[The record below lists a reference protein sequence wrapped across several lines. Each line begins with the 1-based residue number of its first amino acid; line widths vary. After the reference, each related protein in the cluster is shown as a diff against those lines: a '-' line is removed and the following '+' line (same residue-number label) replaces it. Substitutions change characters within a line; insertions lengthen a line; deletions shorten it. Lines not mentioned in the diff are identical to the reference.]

1 MKKELMLEAIDKRR
15 ILTTAETARNEG
27 LEAAMNAIQ
36 MSIMSGE
43 MPLGEF
49 IRTFVRLACNANTAK
64 ISISE
69 EQLMTMF
76 DIIGYK
82 DFRVIGNV
90 EDRGRKRLDDVED
103 TRLTWEKLSKM
114 SEEERAMLSGCTIPR
129 KPKE

>member
-15 ILTTAETARNEG
+15 ILTTAETARNDG
-27 LEAAMNAIQ
+27 VEAAMNAIQ

-103 TRLTWEKLSKM
+103 TRLTWKRLERM
-114 SEEERAMLSGCTIPR
+114 SEEERAMLSGCAMPR
-129 KPKE
+129 KPKD

>member
-27 LEAAMNAIQ
+27 VEAAMNAIQ

-103 TRLTWEKLSKM
+103 TRLTWAKLSKM
-114 SEEERAMLSGCTIPR
+114 SEEERMMLSGSAMPR

>member
-1 MKKELMLEAIDKRR
+1 MKKELMLEAIDRRR

-27 LEAAMNAIQ
+27 IEAAMNAIQ
-36 MSIMSGE
+36 MSVMSGE

-49 IRTFVRLACNANTAK
+49 IKTFVRLACNANTAK

-69 EQLMTMF
+69 EQLMAMF
-76 DIIGYK
+76 DIVGYK

-90 EDRGRKRLDDVED
+90 EDRGRKRQDDVD
-103 TRLTWEKLSKM
+103 TRLTWERLERM

>member
-1 MKKELMLEAIDKRR
+1 MKKELILEAIDRRR
-15 ILTTAETARNEG
+15 IQTTAETARNEG
-27 LEAAMNAIQ
+27 LEAAINAIQ

-64 ISISE
+64 ISITE
-69 EQLMTMF
+69 EQLMAMF
-76 DIIGYK
+76 DIVGYK
-82 DFRVIGNV
+82 DFRVVGNV
-90 EDRGRKRLDDVED
+90 EDRGRKRLDVED
-103 TRLTWEKLSKM
+103 TRLTWEKLEKM

>member
-27 LEAAMNAIQ
+27 VEAAMNAIQ

-90 EDRGRKRLDDVED
+90 EDRGRKRMDVED
-103 TRLTWEKLSKM
+103 TRLTWERLERM

-129 KPKE
+129 KPKD

>member
-15 ILTTAETARNEG
+15 IQTTAETARNEG
-27 LEAAMNAIQ
+27 IEAAMNAIQ
-36 MSIMSGE
+36 FAIMSGE

-69 EQLMTMF
+69 EQLMAMF

-90 EDRGRKRLDDVED
+90 EDRGRKRLDIED
-103 TRLTWEKLSKM
+103 TRLTWERLERM
-114 SEEERAMLSGCTIPR
+114 SDEERAMLSGCTIPR
-129 KPKE
+129 KAKE

>member
-1 MKKELMLEAIDKRR
+1 MKKELILEAIDRRR
-15 ILTTAETARNEG
+15 IQTTAETARNEG

-64 ISISE
+64 ISITE
-69 EQLMTMF
+69 EQLMAMF
-76 DIIGYK
+76 DIVGYK
-82 DFRVIGNV
+82 DFRVVGNV
-90 EDRGRKRLDDVED
+90 EDRGRKRLDVED
-103 TRLTWEKLSKM
+103 TRLTWERLERM

>member
-15 ILTTAETARNEG
+15 IQTTAETARNEG

-36 MSIMSGE
+36 FAIMSGE

-64 ISISE
+64 ISITE
-69 EQLMTMF
+69 EQLMAMF
-76 DIIGYK
+76 DIVGYK

-90 EDRGRKRLDDVED
+90 EDRGRKRLDVED
-103 TRLTWEKLSKM
+103 TRLTWERLSRM

-129 KPKE
+129 KPKD

>member
-15 ILTTAETARNEG
+15 ILTTSETARNEG
-27 LEAAMNAIQ
+27 MEAAMNAIQ
-36 MSIMSGE
+36 ISIMSGE

-64 ISISE
+64 ISITE
-69 EQLMTMF
+69 EQLMSMF
-76 DIIGYK
+76 DVVGYK
-82 DFRVIGNV
+82 DFRVVGNV
-90 EDRGRKRLDDVED
+90 EDRGRKRLDVED
-103 TRLTWEKLSKM
+103 TRLTWERLERM

>member
-15 ILTTAETARNEG
+15 ILTTSETARNEG
-27 LEAAMNAIQ
+27 LEVAMNAIQ

-64 ISISE
+64 ISITE
-69 EQLMTMF
+69 EQLMAMF
-76 DIIGYK
+76 DIVVYK
-82 DFRVIGNV
+82 DFRVVGNV
-90 EDRGRKRLDDVED
+90 EDRGRKRLDVED
-103 TRLTWEKLSKM
+103 TRLTWEKLEKM

>member
-1 MKKELMLEAIDKRR
+1 
-15 ILTTAETARNEG
+15 
-27 LEAAMNAIQ
+27 
-36 MSIMSGE
+36 

-49 IRTFVRLACNANTAK
+49 ICTFVRLAINANTAK

-69 EQLMTMF
+69 EQLMAMF

-90 EDRGRKRLDDVED
+90 EDRGRKRLDIED
-103 TRLTWEKLSKM
+103 TRLTWERLERM
-114 SEEERAMLSGCTIPR
+114 SEEERAMLSGCAMPR

>member
-27 LEAAMNAIQ
+27 IEAAMNAIQ

-69 EQLMTMF
+69 EQLMAMF

-90 EDRGRKRLDDVED
+90 EDRGRKRQDDVD
-103 TRLTWEKLSKM
+103 TRLTWEMLERM
-114 SEEERAMLSGCTIPR
+114 SEEERAKLSGCTMPR
-129 KPKE
+129 KSKE

>member
-1 MKKELMLEAIDKRR
+1 MKKELMLEAIDRRR
-15 ILTTAETARNEG
+15 ILTTAETAKNEG
-27 LEAAMNAIQ
+27 IEAAMNAIQ

-69 EQLMTMF
+69 EQLMAMF

-82 DFRVIGNV
+82 DFRVVGNI
-90 EDRGRKRLDDVED
+90 EDRGRKRLDVED
-103 TRLTWEKLSKM
+103 TRLTWERLERM

-129 KPKE
+129 KAKE

>member
-1 MKKELMLEAIDKRR
+1 MKKDIMLEAIDKRR

-27 LEAAMNAIQ
+27 VEAAMNAIQ

-69 EQLMTMF
+69 EQLMAMF
-76 DIIGYK
+76 DIVGYK

-90 EDRGRKRLDDVED
+90 EDRGRKRQDDID
-103 TRLTWEKLSKM
+103 TRLTWEKLEKM
-114 SEEERAMLSGCTIPR
+114 SEEERMKLSGCTIPR
-129 KPKE
+129 KAKE

>member
-1 MKKELMLEAIDKRR
+1 MLEAIDKRR

-27 LEAAMNAIQ
+27 IEAAMNAIQ

-90 EDRGRKRLDDVED
+90 EDRGRKRLDVED
-103 TRLTWEKLSKM
+103 TRLTWERLERM
-114 SEEERAMLSGCTIPR
+114 SEEERMMLSGCTIPR

>member
-1 MKKELMLEAIDKRR
+1 MKKELMVEAIDKRR

-27 LEAAMNAIQ
+27 LEVAMNAIQ
-36 MSIMSGE
+36 MSLMSGE

-90 EDRGRKRLDDVED
+90 EDRGRKRLDVED
-103 TRLTWEKLSKM
+103 TRLTWERLERM

>member
-1 MKKELMLEAIDKRR
+1 MKKELILEAIDRRR
-15 ILTTAETARNEG
+15 IQTTAETARNEG

-64 ISISE
+64 ISITE
-69 EQLMTMF
+69 EQLMAMF
-76 DIIGYK
+76 DIVGYK
-82 DFRVIGNV
+82 DFRVVGNV
-90 EDRGRKRLDDVED
+90 EDRGRKRLDVED
-103 TRLTWEKLSKM
+103 TRLTWEKLEKM

>member
-1 MKKELMLEAIDKRR
+1 MLEAIDRRR
-15 ILTTAETARNEG
+15 ILTTAETAKNEG
-27 LEAAMNAIQ
+27 IEAAMNAIQ

-69 EQLMTMF
+69 EQLMAMF

-82 DFRVIGNV
+82 DFRVVGNI
-90 EDRGRKRLDDVED
+90 EDRGRKRLDVED
-103 TRLTWEKLSKM
+103 TRLTWERLERM

-129 KPKE
+129 KAKE

>member
-27 LEAAMNAIQ
+27 IEAAMNAIQ

-64 ISISE
+64 ISITE
-69 EQLMTMF
+69 EQLMMMF
-76 DIIGYK
+76 DIVGYK

-90 EDRGRKRLDDVED
+90 EDRGRKRQDDID
-103 TRLTWEKLSKM
+103 TRLTWERLEKM
-114 SEEERAMLSGCTIPR
+114 SEEERMKLSGCTIPR
-129 KPKE
+129 KAKE

>member
-27 LEAAMNAIQ
+27 IEVAMNAIQ

-64 ISISE
+64 ISITE
-69 EQLMTMF
+69 EQLMAMF

-90 EDRGRKRLDDVED
+90 EDRGRKRLDIED
-103 TRLTWEKLSKM
+103 TRLTWERLERM

-129 KPKE
+129 KPKD

>member
-27 LEAAMNAIQ
+27 MESAMNAIQ

-64 ISISE
+64 ISITE
-69 EQLMTMF
+69 EQLMAMF
-76 DIIGYK
+76 DIVGYK

-90 EDRGRKRLDDVED
+90 EDRGRKRQDDVD
-103 TRLTWEKLSKM
+103 TRLTWERLERM
-114 SEEERAMLSGCTIPR
+114 SEEERAKLSGCTIPR

>member
-15 ILTTAETARNEG
+15 ILTTSETARNEG
-27 LEAAMNAIQ
+27 VEAAMNAIQ

-64 ISISE
+64 ISITE
-69 EQLMTMF
+69 EQLMAMF

-82 DFRVIGNV
+82 DFRVVGNV
-90 EDRGRKRLDDVED
+90 EDRGRKRMDGED
-103 TRLTWEKLSKM
+103 TRLTWERLERM

-129 KPKE
+129 KPKD

>member
-15 ILTTAETARNEG
+15 ILTTSETARNEG
-27 LEAAMNAIQ
+27 MEAAMNAIQ
-36 MSIMSGE
+36 ISIMSGE

-64 ISISE
+64 ISITE
-69 EQLMTMF
+69 EQLMAMF
-76 DIIGYK
+76 DVVGYK
-82 DFRVIGNV
+82 DFRVVGNV
-90 EDRGRKRLDDVED
+90 EDRGRKRLDVED
-103 TRLTWEKLSKM
+103 TRLTWERLERM

>member
-15 ILTTAETARNEG
+15 ILTTSETARNEG
-27 LEAAMNAIQ
+27 MEAAMNAIQ
-36 MSIMSGE
+36 ISIMSGE

-64 ISISE
+64 ISITE
-69 EQLMTMF
+69 EQLMAMF
-76 DIIGYK
+76 DIVGYK
-82 DFRVIGNV
+82 DFRVVGNV
-90 EDRGRKRLDDVED
+90 EDRGRKRLDVED
-103 TRLTWEKLSKM
+103 TRLTWEKLEKM

>member
-15 ILTTAETARNEG
+15 ILTTSETARNEG
-27 LEAAMNAIQ
+27 MEAAMNAIQ
-36 MSIMSGE
+36 ISIMSGE

-64 ISISE
+64 ISITE
-69 EQLMTMF
+69 EQLMSMF
-76 DIIGYK
+76 DVVGYK
-82 DFRVIGNV
+82 DFRVVGNV
-90 EDRGRKRLDDVED
+90 EDRGRKRLDVED
-103 TRLTWEKLSKM
+103 TRLTWEKLEKM

>member
-1 MKKELMLEAIDKRR
+1 MKKDIMLEAIDKRR

-27 LEAAMNAIQ
+27 LEVAMNAIQ

-69 EQLMTMF
+69 EQLMAMF
-76 DIIGYK
+76 DIVGYK

-90 EDRGRKRLDDVED
+90 EDRGRKRQDDID
-103 TRLTWEKLSKM
+103 TRLTWEKLEKM
-114 SEEERAMLSGCTIPR
+114 SEEERMKLSGCTIPR
-129 KPKE
+129 KAKE

>member
-15 ILTTAETARNEG
+15 ILITAETARNDG
-27 LEAAMNAIQ
+27 IEAAMNAIQ

-90 EDRGRKRLDDVED
+90 EDRGRKRLDVED
-103 TRLTWEKLSKM
+103 TRLTWERLERM
-114 SEEERAMLSGCTIPR
+114 SDEERAMLSGCTIPR
-129 KPKE
+129 KPKD

>member
-1 MKKELMLEAIDKRR
+1 MRKELMLEAIDRRR
-15 ILTTAETARNEG
+15 ILTTSETARNEG
-27 LEAAMNAIQ
+27 VEAAMNAIQ

-49 IRTFVRLACNANTAK
+49 IRTFVRLACNAYTAK

-69 EQLMTMF
+69 EQLMAMF
-76 DIIGYK
+76 DVVGYK

-90 EDRGRKRLDDVED
+90 EDRGRKRLDVED
-103 TRLTWEKLSKM
+103 TRLTWERLERM

>member
-1 MKKELMLEAIDKRR
+1 MQKELMLEAIDKRR

-27 LEAAMNAIQ
+27 MESAMNAIQ

-82 DFRVIGNV
+82 DFRVVGNV
-90 EDRGRKRLDDVED
+90 EDRGRKRLDVED
-103 TRLTWEKLSKM
+103 TRLTWERLERM
-114 SEEERAMLSGCTIPR
+114 SEEERKKLSGCTIPR

>member
-15 ILTTAETARNEG
+15 IQTTAETARNEG
-27 LEAAMNAIQ
+27 MEAAMNAIQ

-90 EDRGRKRLDDVED
+90 EDRGRKRQDDVD
-103 TRLTWEKLSKM
+103 TRLTWERLERM
-114 SEEERAMLSGCTIPR
+114 SDEERAMLSGCTIPR
-129 KPKE
+129 KPKD

>member
-1 MKKELMLEAIDKRR
+1 MKKELMLEAIDRRR
-15 ILTTAETARNEG
+15 IQSTSEIARTRG
-27 LEAAMNAIQ
+27 LEEAMNAIQ

-49 IRTFVRLACNANTAK
+49 IRTFVRLACNANTTK
-64 ISISE
+64 ISITE
-69 EQLMTMF
+69 EQLQMMF
-76 DIIGYK
+76 DVVGYK

-103 TRLTWEKLSKM
+103 TRLTWERLERM
-114 SEEERAMLSGCTIPR
+114 SEEERMMLSGSAMPR

>member
-15 ILTTAETARNEG
+15 ILTTAETARDEG
-27 LEAAMNAIQ
+27 IEAAMNAIQ

-82 DFRVIGNV
+82 DFRVVGNV
-90 EDRGRKRLDDVED
+90 EDRGRKRVDVED
-103 TRLTWEKLSKM
+103 TRLTWERLERM
-114 SEEERAMLSGCTIPR
+114 SDEERAMLSGCTIPR
-129 KPKE
+129 KPKD

>member
-1 MKKELMLEAIDKRR
+1 MKKELMLEAIGKRR
-15 ILTTAETARNEG
+15 ILTTAETARNDG
-27 LEAAMNAIQ
+27 VEAAMNAIQ
-36 MSIMSGE
+36 MSVMSGE

-90 EDRGRKRLDDVED
+90 EDRGRKRLDVED
-103 TRLTWEKLSKM
+103 TRLTWERLKRM
-114 SEEERAMLSGCTIPR
+114 SDEERAMSSGCTIPR
-129 KPKE
+129 KPKD

>member
-1 MKKELMLEAIDKRR
+1 MKKELMLEAIDRRR

-36 MSIMSGE
+36 ISIMSGE

-69 EQLMTMF
+69 EQLMAMF
-76 DIIGYK
+76 DVVGYK
-82 DFRVIGNV
+82 EFRVMGNV
-90 EDRGRKRLDDVED
+90 EDRGRKRLDDIED

>member
-1 MKKELMLEAIDKRR
+1 MEKELMLESIDKRR

-49 IRTFVRLACNANTAK
+49 IRTFVRLAINANTAK

-69 EQLMTMF
+69 EQLMAMF

-90 EDRGRKRLDDVED
+90 EDRGRKRLDVED
-103 TRLTWEKLSKM
+103 TRLTWERLERM

-129 KPKE
+129 KLKE